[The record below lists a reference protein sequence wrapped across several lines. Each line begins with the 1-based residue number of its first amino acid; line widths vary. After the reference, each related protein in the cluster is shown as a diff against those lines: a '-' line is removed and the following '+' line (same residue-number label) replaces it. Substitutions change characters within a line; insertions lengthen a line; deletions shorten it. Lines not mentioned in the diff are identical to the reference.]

1 MIPVVSKSVNVVV
14 VPAIPYVLSK
24 SFEVYPVSI
33 VVCSLDWFEFTV
45 TLDNRLAVLGI
56 TSKSMVTFPYMLVTH
71 SNANINPAVAVSL
84 VQSSG
89 FINLE
94 LT

>member
-1 MIPVVSKSVNVVV
+1 MSKSVNVVV

-33 VVCSLDWFEFTV
+33 VVCSLDGFVFTV
-45 TLDNRLAVLGI
+45 TLDNRLEYLGI
-56 TSKSMVTFPYMLVTH
+56 TSKSIVTFPYMLETA
-71 SNANINPAVAVSL
+71 SNANIHPAVAVSL

-89 FINLE
+89 FINLV